1 MLDHATELVLD
12 VGVSGFTIDELA
24 KRSGV
29 AKTTIYRHF
38 PSRNELLIAA
48 LDGQIPVPDTPDTG
62 TFGGDL
68 VEFLTSLVPI
78 FEDEAIRMVS
88 LDLLALSAREPEI
101 TELFQ
106 ALATGRSGPLDTMIE
121 RGRRRGE
128 VRTDMDALTLL
139 ELIEGPMFMRS
150 IMRPDQIA
158 AFDIESHVEGV
169 LRVVGPRD

>member
-1 MLDHATELVLD
+1 MLQHATALVLD
-12 VGVSGFTIDELA
+12 VGVSGFTVDELA

-38 PSRNELLIAA
+38 PSRNELLVAA

-62 TFGGDL
+62 TFRGDL

-78 FEDEAIRMVS
+78 FEDAAIRMVS
-88 LDLLALSAREPEI
+88 LDLLAMGAREPDI
-101 TELFQ
+101 TKHFQ
-106 ALATGRSGPLDTMIE
+106 ALASGRSTPLDTMIE

-128 VRTDMDALTLL
+128 VRADLDALTLL

-150 IMRPDQIA
+150 IMRPDEIA
-158 AFDIESHVEGV
+158 DFDIESHVDGV
-169 LRVVGPRD
+169 VQVVSPRD

>member
-1 MLDHATELVLD
+1 MLEHATALVLE

-38 PSRNELLIAA
+38 PTRNELLVAA
-48 LDGQIPVPDTPDTG
+48 LDGQIPTPDTTDTG
-62 TFGGDL
+62 TFRGDL
-68 VEFLTSLVPI
+68 VAFLTSLVPI

-88 LDLLALSAREPEI
+88 LDLLALGAREPDI
-101 TELFQ
+101 TKHFR
-106 ALATGRSGPLDTMIE
+106 ALASDRSTPLDTMIE

-128 VRTDMDALTLL
+128 VRDDLDPLTLL

-150 IMRPDQIA
+150 LMRPDQIGD
-158 AFDIESHVEGV
+158 FDIESHVDGV
-169 LRVVGPRD
+169 VQVAGPTG